1 MTTQSSVDPA
11 RKKQGAAADGF
22 RVRLMSDAPGIVE
35 MAALPNA
42 IVSVH
47 VGPPTRMLCR
57 HGDQRQSGVAI
68 HGDVE
73 IIPWG
78 MSGSWEL
85 QQRDTA
91 LVMSLSPALFRRS
104 AEESGF
110 DSSGLELSSRFHVR
124 DLSIEYIAWA
134 LKNEME
140 NGHPCGRLYHDSLAT
155 ALALHLLHHHSSHN
169 GSQNN
174 SMALRLNAPSGRM
187 PSRKLKDVL
196 RFIDEHLG
204 EDLSLGRIARVAGVS
219 GSHLNV
225 LFGAAVGYSIHQYVI
240 RRRVDR
246 AAWLLEESRLP
257 VSQIALET
265 GFAHQ
270 SHLAL
275 HMRRIMGTTPRK
287 LRTR

>member
-1 MTTQSSVDPA
+1 
-11 RKKQGAAADGF
+11 
-22 RVRLMSDAPGIVE
+22 
-35 MAALPNA
+35 
-42 IVSVH
+42 
-47 VGPPTRMLCR
+47 
-57 HGDQRQSGVAI
+57 
-68 HGDVE
+68 
-73 IIPWG
+73 
-78 MSGSWEL
+78 
-85 QQRDTA
+85 
-91 LVMSLSPALFRRS
+91 
-104 AEESGF
+104 
-110 DSSGLELSSRFHVR
+110 
-124 DLSIEYIAWA
+124 
-134 LKNEME
+134 
-140 NGHPCGRLYHDSLAT
+140 
-155 ALALHLLHHHSSHN
+155 
-169 GSQNN
+169 
-174 SMALRLNAPSGRM
+174 M